1 MQSQSIISIE
11 RLCKK
16 LRPIFGN
23 KIDRIYLRYSVS
35 DSQEERRKIE
45 QVLNALYEKH
55 LNTTLL
61 QESILL
67 EPPSKDVIKGEYELG
82 TIMYADKEYYPF
94 GLREKE
100 WVRHVCISG
109 MSGSGKTNFA
119 FKILDNFIK
128 RKKPFI
134 VLDWKK
140 SFRPLLKEHDNVLL
154 FSVGNNKVSNFFKIN
169 INKPPKNVE
178 PKVWVN
184 FLADLINESFTT
196 SHGVHKILVETLN
209 KAFRDFK
216 VYEGSNNY
224 PTWYQILDRLEN
236 MYIDMQNKKN
246 RETEWII
253 SALRIAHALTFGA
266 FGEAINYKGSDAMSV
281 EDLLDKNII
290 FELDTLSNIEKKFFC
305 EFLLTYVYKY
315 MKTNITELNTGFN
328 NAILIDEAHNVFLKD
343 KTTFVNESITDM
355 VYREVREYGISLIC
369 LDQHISKLS
378 ETVPGNSAC
387 NVAFQQILPRDV
399 DVVSNLMQL
408 KEDRK
413 FFSMLPVGYAIVSLV
428 ERYHNPFMIKV
439 PLMELR
445 ISNLNDDY
453 IKEKM
458 TNYLIKAG
466 KKSLLEKE
474 AKEEINED
482 KIIEASGV
490 RTRPVV
496 QGLRNHI
503 QYNIY
508 EDALNLLADKDVKT
522 VKEHFK
528 RQGYNLS
535 DINQGVKAALKS
547 GPVEKK
553 KDYTLND
560 EESKFLKFLLKHNE
574 CSTTKAYS
582 LQRLSSRK
590 GNLIK
595 NRLVN
600 LGLINIVE
608 ERSDKGWNKKLR
620 LSDDGKALAE
630 TR

>member
-1 MQSQSIISIE
+1 MQSIISIE

-23 KIDRIYLRYSVS
+23 KIDRIYLRYSLS

-67 EPPSKDVIKGEYELG
+67 EPPARDVISGEYELG
-82 TIMYADKEYYPF
+82 TVVYADKEYYPF

-119 FKILDNFIK
+119 FKILENFIK
-128 RKKPFI
+128 MKKPFI

-140 SFRPLLKEHDNVLL
+140 SFRPLLKSNNNILL
-154 FSVGNNKVSNFFKIN
+154 FSVGNNRVSNFFKIN

-178 PKVWVN
+178 PREWVN

-209 KAFRDFK
+209 KAFKDFK

-236 MYIDMQNKKN
+236 LYIDMQNKKN

-266 FGEAINYKGSDAMSV
+266 FGEAINYKGKDAMSV

-290 FELDTLSNIEKKFFC
+290 FELDSLSNTEKKFFC
-305 EFLLTYVYKY
+305 EFLLTHVYKY

-343 KTTFVNESITDM
+343 KTTFVKESITDM
-355 VYREVREYGISLIC
+355 VYREVREYGIGLIC

-399 DVVSNLMQL
+399 DIVSNLMKL
-408 KEDRK
+408 KDDRK

-428 ERYHNPFMIKV
+428 ERYHEPFMIKV

-445 ISNLNDDY
+445 TSNLNDEY
-453 IKEKM
+453 IKKFM
-458 TNYLIKAG
+458 TNYLIKMG

-474 AKEEINED
+474 SNEEEIDENR
-482 KIIEASGV
+482 IIEVSGV
-490 RTRPVV
+490 RKRPVI

-508 EDALNLLADKDVKT
+508 EDAQELLSGRDVKT

-528 RQGYNLS
+528 KQGYNLS

-547 GPVEKK
+547 GPAEKK
-553 KDYTLND
+553 REYTLNND
-560 EESKFLKFLLKHNE
+560 ENNFLKFLLKHSD

-582 LQRLSSRK
+582 LLKLSSRK

-595 NRLVN
+595 KKLTS
-600 LGLINIVE
+600 LGLINIAE
-608 ERSDKGWNKKLR
+608 DRSDTGWSKKLR
-620 LSDDGKALAE
+620 VSDEGKALVEQA
-630 TR
+630 